1 MSPPRKAASRVS
13 EGRRNGARAVDAPV
27 AVQALSAPVRDAPP
41 VDLAVPVSFA
51 LPPEFVEAVA
61 DRAADLLA
69 RRLDSRPEPWI
80 GVDDAAEHL
89 ACPVSR
95 IYRLVSLAKGGRQ
108 ANAIPYCKDGQ
119 RLLFRRS
126 ELDAWTGRGGG
137 PCR

>member
-1 MSPPRKAASRVS
+1 MSSPRKAASSVA
-13 EGRRNGARAVDAPV
+13 EGRRNGARVGAPAPV
-27 AVQALSAPVRDAPP
+27 PVLSPAPVRDAPP
-41 VDLAVPVSFA
+41 VDLALPVSFA

-61 DRAADLLA
+61 DRAAALIA

-95 IYRLVSLAKGGRQ
+95 IYRLVSLAKGDRQ
-108 ANAIPYCKDGQ
+108 ANPIPYCKDGQ

-126 ELDAWTGRGGG
+126 DLDAWAGRGGG
-137 PCR
+137 PGR